1 MSLKIKEY
9 DLKSMGN
16 GKKYIL
22 YKSTDKRETDFL
34 GNYFIT
40 FYNEKIFRGKFNTI
54 EDADKSIFSDL
65 QNNLELILS
74 DTKQFNN
81 LKLNLEIPK

>member
-1 MSLKIKEY
+1 MKIKEY
-9 DLKSMGN
+9 DLKSIN
-16 GKKYIL
+16 KTYIL
-22 YKSTDKRETDFL
+22 YESTERADIAFL

-40 FYNEKIFRGKFNTI
+40 FYGGKIFRGKFDTI

-74 DTKQFNN
+74 DAKQFNN
-81 LKLNLEIPK
+81 LKLNFGEKK